1 MSKNTK
7 FSNRVI
13 SLLKRNIGVI
23 VLLLS
28 FLVEFLTYR
37 FSLPILFMNIAV
49 FIFCFACWIIIPKR
63 LFNMD
68 DDENPKEKSIQKTN
82 YFLTLV
88 LSGLSVLITNGYLEN
103 RINNETIFRALLFIW
118 IGVIALAIV
127 GYIICSVA
135 LFYHTN
141 RDGDHPRT
149 NGDGDHPRTKKR
161 QDKNSKRKGKNVI
174 LSIICLVLVLIILSL
189 FVLLPILFE
198 RKPAF
203 SEWFQSVQSISQKIR
218 EDTTSKQNNNSEPI
232 QVNTTDSDLDSNTDS
247 NPKNKQLNARDS
259 FIYYLCLFAVVLFSA
274 AFLFIFLYN
283 IFYEHFTK
291 GEENWLLNTERYKES
306 IIAFSLCL
314 AFLNLINNKSEHKYE
329 LVADAW
335 NLALGAI
342 FLILTIMTVLEV
354 VRIALE
360 QNTDQKSLLGK
371 SIRFAFLLVLESFFN
386 IIIGVFQNLHFK
398 KMLESVFSV
407 PNEGEEQLVKKVSD
421 KIKKLIEQE
430 IEKIYKDESDLG
442 SDNSTNDYTVRISI
456 RRRRK

>member
-1 MSKNTK
+1 MSNQTNNSSKAM
-7 FSNRVI
+7 

-23 VLLLS
+23 ILPLS
-28 FLVEFLTYR
+28 FLVEFLTYK
-37 FSLPILFMNIAV
+37 FCLPILFMNIAV
-49 FIFCFACWIIIPKR
+49 FFICFAWWIIISKR
-63 LFNMD
+63 LFNMGAD
-68 DDENPKEKSIQKTN
+68 KNQKEKSTQKTN
-82 YFLTLV
+82 YYLALV
-88 LSGLSVLITNGYLEN
+88 FSGLSVLITNGYLEK
-103 RINNETIFRALLFIW
+103 RIKDETIFRVFLFVW

-127 GYIICSVA
+127 GYTICSIA
-135 LFYHTN
+135 LFIYTN
-141 RDGDHPRT
+141 RYGDHPGT
-149 NGDGDHPRTKKR
+149 NGDGNHPGTKTR
-161 QDKNSKRKGKNVI
+161 QGKKRKGKNVI
-174 LSIICLVLVLIILSL
+174 LSIICFVLVLIVLSS
-189 FVLLPILFE
+189 FIAVPIIYN
-198 RKPAF
+198 RIPAF
-203 SEWFQSVQSISQKIR
+203 GGWFQSVQSISQEFR
-218 EDTTSKQNNNSEPI
+218 EGTTLKQNNNSEPI
-232 QVNTTDSDLDSNTDS
+232 QVNTTDSDVNSNTDS
-247 NPKNKQLNARDS
+247 NPENKQLNARDS

-274 AFLFIFLYN
+274 GFLFIFLYN

-314 AFLNLINNKSEHKYE
+314 AFLNLINNKSEHEFE

-335 NLALGAI
+335 KLALGAI

-371 SIRFAFLLVLESFFN
+371 SIRFVFLLVLESFFN
-386 IIIGVFQNLHFK
+386 IIIGVFQNLHFQ
-398 KMLESVFSV
+398 KMLEAIFSV
-407 PNEGEEQLVKKVSD
+407 PNEDEEQLVEKVSD